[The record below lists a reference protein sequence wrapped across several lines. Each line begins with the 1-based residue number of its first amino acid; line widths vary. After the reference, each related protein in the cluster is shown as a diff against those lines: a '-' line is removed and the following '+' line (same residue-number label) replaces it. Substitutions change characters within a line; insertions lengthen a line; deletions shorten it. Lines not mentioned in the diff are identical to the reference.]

1 MEKIWKELK
10 EKEVVFIAVE
20 AFQDTKRAKNFIK
33 DKKLSFIFLEDELVG
48 DEKIYQK
55 YGVSAFPTNFI
66 FDKNGKLIS
75 YHLGYND
82 GMENKIKEEILKELD
97 EQK

>member
-1 MEKIWKELK
+1 M
-10 EKEVVFIAVE
+10 AVE
-20 AFQDTKRAKNFIK
+20 AYQDTERAKKLIK

-48 DEKIYQK
+48 DEKVYQK

-66 FDKNGKLIS
+66 FGKNGKLIS
-75 YHLGYND
+75 YHLGYGD
-82 GMENKIKEEILKELD
+82 GMENKIKEEIFKELD